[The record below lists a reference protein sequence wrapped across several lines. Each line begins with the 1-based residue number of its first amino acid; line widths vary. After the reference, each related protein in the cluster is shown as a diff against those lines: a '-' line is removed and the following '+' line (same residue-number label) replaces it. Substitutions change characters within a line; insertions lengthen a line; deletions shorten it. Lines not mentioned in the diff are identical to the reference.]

1 MAGIANWFTF
11 TSKEERKQQEEDYY
25 RQMFPM
31 GEAQRRREEELL
43 ELCIMTAI
51 SSNEKV
57 YQLQLVKEALR
68 KPEEEKKRMALKK
81 WYQAALAKKL
91 TPGER
96 AMVLALGDLEQGCRV
111 VEELPSPEE
120 IRQRSQILMEELIP
134 KLQAD
139 SVPTPGCRGWFR
151 KLLQK

>member
-1 MAGIANWFTF
+1 MAGIVNWFTF
-11 TSKEERKQQEEDYY
+11 TSKEERKRQEEDYY
-25 RQMFPM
+25 RQMFPL

-43 ELCIMTAI
+43 ERCIMTAI

-57 YQLQLVKEALR
+57 YQLQIVKEALR
-68 KPEEEKKRMALKK
+68 EPEEDRKQMALKK

-91 TPGER
+91 PPGER
-96 AMVLALGDLEQGCRV
+96 AMVLALGELEQGCCV
-111 VEELPSPEE
+111 VEELPSLEE